1 MIHVQLYICIYII
14 YSAFTC
20 NLHAQKKRHYT
31 PKTPPST
38 LHASDRICTLLLRSQ
53 AAVTLLLH
61 SKFIPQPSQTAGG
74 YPDSRGKKS
83 LRDRSRIKKLAQVS
97 AKFLKSLWLWTQI
110 SLETALLQFFYHCTQ
125 VRLDESERQRSAA
138 SVVRANLD
146 VVARYPSHFVP
157 GSMLKHFVAF
167 FQPDSH
173 YLLQVSKP
181 YFSLF
186 QAV

>member
-1 MIHVQLYICIYII
+1 MQFACPKKNVIIHRKH
-14 YSAFTC
+14 
-20 NLHAQKKRHYT
+20 LHQ
-31 PKTPPST
+31 P
-38 LHASDRICTLLLRSQ
+38 CTLQTESAHFCWEAKQLLRCYYIRSSSPN
-53 AAVTLLLH
+53 L
-61 SKFIPQPSQTAGG
+61 PPQTAGG

-157 GSMLKHFVAF
+157 GWMLKHFVA
-167 FQPDSH
+167 
-173 YLLQVSKP
+173 LLETWFTLSTPSIKTL
-181 YFSLF
+181 LF
-186 QAV
+186 IIRTCLIIATHSAPSSPLP